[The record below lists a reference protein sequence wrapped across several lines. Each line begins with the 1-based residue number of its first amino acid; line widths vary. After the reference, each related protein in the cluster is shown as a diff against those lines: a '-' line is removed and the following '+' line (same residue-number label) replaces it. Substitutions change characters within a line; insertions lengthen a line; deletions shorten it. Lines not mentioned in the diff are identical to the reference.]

1 MPFLILQNEHGIF
14 LGPKGK
20 APWITYN
27 GVDVADTEFCIEYL
41 SNIKNVDL
49 NKNFSEKDQGSAR
62 AFLKM
67 IEESTMW

>member
-1 MPFLILQNEHGIF
+1 MA

-27 GVDVADTEFCIEYL
+27 GIDVADSEFCIEYL
-41 SNIKNVDL
+41 GQILDKDL
-49 NKNFSEKDQGSAR
+49 TASFPPAQQGTAR